1 MTVSFASDNYA
12 GVHPEVL
19 AAVAAANE
27 GHEAAYG
34 ADPVTIRME
43 LRFREHFG
51 SEARAFPVFNG
62 TAANVL
68 CLEAMTQPWEAVIC
82 ARTAHINVDECGA
95 PERAGRKLLTVDT
108 PDGKLTPELV
118 SPLAVRF
125 GDEHAVQPKVV
136 SITQSS
142 ELGTRYTPDEIAALA
157 EWAHERG
164 ILLHV
169 DGSRIANAAAGLG
182 VELRAITTDAGVDAL
197 SFGAT
202 KNGAMGVEAAVLLR
216 EELARDFRFI
226 RKRGMQLASK
236 MRILSA
242 QLEVLLDGDL
252 WRRNAEHA
260 NAMAQRLAAAVGEL
274 PGVHITQPVQANAVF
289 ALLPPGAAERLQEQW
304 RFYTW
309 DEATGEVRWMCA
321 WDTPAEDVDA
331 FAAAVADTVA
341 APVTR

>member
-1 MTVSFASDNYA
+1 
-12 GVHPEVL
+12 
-19 AAVAAANE
+19 
-27 GHEAAYG
+27 
-34 ADPVTIRME
+34 
-43 LRFREHFG
+43 
-51 SEARAFPVFNG
+51 
-62 TAANVL
+62 
-68 CLEAMTQPWEAVIC
+68 MTQPWEAVIC
-82 ARTAHINVDECGA
+82 ARKAHINVDECGA

-118 SPLAVRF
+118 SPLVVRF

-157 EWAHERG
+157 EWTHERG
-164 ILLHV
+164 MLLHV

-216 EELARDFRFI
+216 EDLARDFRFI

-289 ALLPPGAAERLQEQW
+289 AILPPGAAERLQEQW

-309 DEATGEVRWMCA
+309 DESTGEVRWMCA

-331 FAAAVADTVA
+331 FAAAVADTIA